1 LEPIAKAGL
10 RKRHVVGWRQ
20 VARRISE
27 NRSRQRTPPAPVV
40 KQDNKSV
47 DG

>member
-1 LEPIAKAGL
+1 MDPIAKTGP

-20 VARRISE
+20 VARRVSE

-40 KQDNKSV
+40 TKER
-47 DG
+47 